1 MPSSFTRRWCGV
13 NKPEPFPLW
22 TEKCG
27 KAVASCAQLSALT
40 VSKPAHTHSLR
51 VDISSPPVCLSRFPI
66 RQKGLSPP
74 HRTPGLGWPDR
85 GSPSS
90 LPRVRVCLCTS
101 SVPCRSLSGAKSQ
114 PHAFFFHPTHLHGDL
129 SCSFGGTGVLPVSLV
144 FHENCS
150 TCKCAFEVFFRG
162 G

>member
-1 MPSSFTRRWCGV
+1 MPSSFTRLWCGV

-114 PHAFFFHPTHLHGDL
+114 PHAFFFIPPTYMEIFLAA
-129 SCSFGGTGVLPVSLV
+129 LV
-144 FHENCS
+144 AQEFCQ
-150 TCKCAFEVFFRG
+150 FP
-162 G
+162 